1 MKHFISKV
9 KPDGHDNFVRLF
21 KRVMAN
27 RELTP
32 LQKIILSDV
41 ISLQIQGKR
50 YFKTSKALAT
60 ELGNVTKKAIQDNF
74 QKLNRMGYLDCVP
87 FKSSPEET
95 YSLREAIV
103 VDIEKWTADAETYDR
118 LNLDAMKPEVK
129 DKYHPVRMAWPNR
142 IASAKP
148 AQSSDS
154 KSKADT
160 SVTPH
165 NSSDTES
172 PSLPVIHS
180 DNINQSYSIRD
191 SVRSEIRKGKALDF
205 FKALIDFDDSCL
217 IEAILVK
224 VVDRT
229 NPKLTHMPKSFI
241 FEDWSPDAPT
251 SLEDDLLDASENLD

>member
-32 LQKIILSDV
+32 LQKIILSDI

-50 YFKTSKALAT
+50 YFKTSKALST

-103 VDIEKWTADAETYDR
+103 VDIEKWTADSETYDR

-129 DKYHPVRMAWPNR
+129 DKNHPVRMAWPNR
-142 IASAKP
+142 FGEKEPSATL
-148 AQSSDS
+148 DR
-154 KSKADT
+154 
-160 SVTPH
+160 
-165 NSSDTES
+165 
-172 PSLPVIHS
+172 
-180 DNINQSYSIRD
+180 NINPEILVNTKEVEKAEVSKLPIIHVEHINHSYSIRD
-191 SVRSEIRKGKALDF
+191 AIRSEIRRGTEPNF
-205 FKALIDFDDSCL
+205 FKATIDFDDL
-217 IEAILVK
+217 GMLEDVVVK
-224 VVDRT
+224 VNDKT
-229 NPKLTHMPKSFI
+229 NPQLTHMRKEFI
-241 FEDWSPDAPT
+241 FEDWSPDAST